1 MQGQASSASGGLDIA
16 QAKGI
21 NFELPA
27 VVFSGIVAVRDRLL
41 QLPNPLRLESGD
53 PNFDTPEH
61 IKEAAAK
68 AIRDNHTHYAPST
81 GIKPL
86 REAIVKKVTKK
97 NRITNITS
105 PDQVLVTN
113 GGMHGLYCA
122 FRTILNPGD
131 EVLIPQPN
139 WTSTAWIIRIA
150 GGVPVT
156 VRLQR
161 KHEYRWDINEL
172 KAKITERTKAV
183 LINSPQNPTG
193 AVMSRQDLIE
203 LLDVAAEHDL
213 FVIGDEAY
221 EDIIFE
227 GEHNCIA
234 ALASEYPQSVQDKM
248 ISCFTFSK
256 SYAMTGWRLGYLTC
270 TNAEFNENAKKMI
283 LYTINGVS
291 TPTQYAGLAALEGPQ
306 DVVGKMAAEYKL
318 RRDLL
323 FDAVNGTEF
332 MHCDMKP
339 KGAVYLYARITDK
352 WQGSEWD
359 LVNHLIEHYSLG
371 SVPGEEFAD
380 DEKSIRFAYACS
392 TEMVRKTVEV
402 LKR

>member
-1 MQGQASSASGGLDIA
+1 MQGQIGGDGA
-16 QAKGI
+16 NVAVEKGI
-21 NFELPA
+21 NFELPS

-41 QLPNPLRLESGD
+41 LLPNPLRLESGD
-53 PNFDTPEH
+53 PSFDTPEH

-68 AIRDNHTHYAPST
+68 AIRDNNTHYAPST
-81 GIKPL
+81 GIKKL
-86 REAIVKKVTKK
+86 RDAIVRKVSQK
-97 NRITNITS
+97 NKITNIVN

-156 VRLQR
+156 VRLHR
-161 KHEYRWDINEL
+161 RHEYRWDINEL
-172 KAKITERTKAV
+172 KSKITDRTKAV

-193 AVMSRQDLIE
+193 AVMSRQDLID

-221 EDIIFE
+221 EDIVFE
-227 GEHNCIA
+227 GQHHCIA
-234 ALASEYPQSVQDKM
+234 ALAADYPKSVQDKM

-270 TNAEFNENAKKMI
+270 TNSEFNENAKKMI

-291 TPTQYAGLAALEGPQ
+291 TPTQFAGVAALEGPQ
-306 DVVGKMAAEYKL
+306 DAVAKMTAEYKQ
-318 RRDLL
+318 RRDLF

-352 WQGSEWD
+352 WHGSEWD
-359 LVNHLIEHYSLG
+359 LVNHLIDRYSLG

-392 TEMVRKTVEV
+392 TDMIRRTIDA
-402 LKR
+402 LKK

>member
-1 MQGQASSASGGLDIA
+1 MSGQFGGDGLNVA
-16 QAKGI
+16 VTKGI
-21 NFELPA
+21 NFELPE

-53 PNFDTPEH
+53 PNFETPEH
-61 IKEAAAK
+61 IKEAAAR
-68 AIRDNHTHYAPST
+68 AIRDNQTHYAPST

-86 REAIVKKVTKK
+86 RDAIVRKVSRK
-97 NRITNITS
+97 NGMTNIDH

-156 VRLQR
+156 VRLHR
-161 KHEYRWDINEL
+161 KHEYRWDIAEL
-172 KAKITERTKAV
+172 KSKITDRTKAV

-193 AVMSRQDLIE
+193 AVMSRQDLTD
-203 LLDVAAEHDL
+203 LLEVAQEHDL
-213 FVIGDEAY
+213 FILADEAY

-227 GEHNCIA
+227 GEQHCIA
-234 ALASEYPQSVQDKM
+234 ALVLDYPRSVQDKI

-291 TPTQYAGLAALEGPQ
+291 TPTQYAGVAALEGPQ
-306 DVVGKMAAEYKL
+306 DAVGRMVSEYKH

-323 FDAVNGTEF
+323 FDAVNGTEY

-359 LVNHLIEHYSLG
+359 LVNHLIERYSLG

-392 TEMVRKTVEV
+392 TEMIIQTIAA
-402 LKR
+402 LKK

>member
-1 MQGQASSASGGLDIA
+1 MSGQFGGDGLNVA
-16 QAKGI
+16 VTKGI
-21 NFELPA
+21 NFELPE

-53 PNFDTPEH
+53 PNFETPEH
-61 IKEAAAK
+61 IKEAAAR
-68 AIRDNHTHYAPST
+68 AIRDNQTHYAPST

-86 REAIVKKVTKK
+86 RDAIVRKVSRK
-97 NRITNITS
+97 NGMTNIDH

-156 VRLQR
+156 VRLHR
-161 KHEYRWDINEL
+161 KHEYRWDIAEL
-172 KAKITERTKAV
+172 KSKITDRTKAV

-193 AVMSRQDLIE
+193 AVMSRQDLTD
-203 LLDVAAEHDL
+203 LLEVAQEHDL
-213 FVIGDEAY
+213 FSLADEAY

-227 GEHNCIA
+227 GEQHCIA
-234 ALASEYPQSVQDKM
+234 ALVLDYPRSVQDKI

-291 TPTQYAGLAALEGPQ
+291 TPTQYAGVAALEGPQ
-306 DVVGKMAAEYKL
+306 DAVGRMVSEYKH

-323 FDAVNGTEF
+323 FDAVNGTEY

-359 LVNHLIEHYSLG
+359 LVNHLIERYSLG

-392 TEMVRKTVEV
+392 TEMIIQTIAA
-402 LKR
+402 LKK

>member
-1 MQGQASSASGGLDIA
+1 MQGQIA
-16 QAKGI
+16 QDLAATNTTGKGI
-21 NFELPA
+21 NFELPP

-53 PNFDTPEH
+53 PNFDTPSH
-61 IKEAAAK
+61 IKEAAIK

-86 REAIVKKVTKK
+86 REAILKKVVLK
-97 NRITNITS
+97 NRIS
-105 PDQVLVTN
+105 HLSSADQVLVTN

-150 GGVPVT
+150 GGIPVN
-156 VRLQR
+156 VRLHR
-161 KHEYRWDINEL
+161 KHDFRWDIAEL
-172 KAKITERTKAV
+172 RSKITDRTKAV

-193 AVMSRQDLIE
+193 AVMTKQDLVD
-203 LLDVAAEHDL
+203 LLNLAAKHDL
-213 FVIGDEAY
+213 FIMADEAY

-227 GEHNCIA
+227 GEHHCIA
-234 ALASEYPQSVQDKM
+234 ALARDYPQSVRDKV

-256 SYAMTGWRLGYLTC
+256 SYAMTGWRLGYLVC
-270 TNAEFNENAKKMI
+270 SHAEFNENVKKMI

-306 DVVGKMAAEYKL
+306 DAVGEMVAEYKL

-323 FDAVNGTEF
+323 FDAVNSNEF

-339 KGAVYLYARITDK
+339 KGAVYLYAKITDK

-359 LVNHLIEHYSLG
+359 LVNHLIDHYSLG

-380 DEKSIRFAYACS
+380 TEKSIRFAYACS
-392 TEMVRKTVEV
+392 TEMVKATITALRS
-402 LKR
+402 

>member
-1 MQGQASSASGGLDIA
+1 MQGQEHGAGGLDVA
-16 QAKGI
+16 TGSGL

-53 PNFDTPEH
+53 PNFDTPDH
-61 IKEAAAK
+61 IKEAAIK

-86 REAIVKKVTKK
+86 RDAIVKKVARK
-97 NRITNITS
+97 NHITNITH

-150 GGVPVT
+150 GGVPVA
-156 VRLQR
+156 VRLHC
-161 KHEYRWDINEL
+161 KHEYRWDITEL
-172 KAKITERTKAV
+172 KSKISKRTKAV

-193 AVMSRQDLIE
+193 AVMSRQDLLD
-203 LLDVAAEHDL
+203 LLDVAAAHDL

-227 GEHNCIA
+227 GEHHCIA
-234 ALASEYPQSVQDKM
+234 ALAGDYPRSVQDKM

-306 DVVGKMAAEYKL
+306 EAVGKMVAEYKL

-323 FDAVNGTEF
+323 FDAVNAT
-332 MHCDMKP
+332 
-339 KGAVYLYARITDK
+339 
-352 WQGSEWD
+352 GSCTA
-359 LVNHLIEHYSLG
+359 I
-371 SVPGEEFAD
+371 
-380 DEKSIRFAYACS
+380 
-392 TEMVRKTVEV
+392 
-402 LKR
+402 

>member
-1 MQGQASSASGGLDIA
+1 MQGQIGAVKEQIESV
-16 QAKGI
+16 KGV
-21 NFELPA
+21 NFQLPH

-41 QLPNPLRLESGD
+41 QLPHPLRLESGD

-61 IKEAAAK
+61 IKEAAVK

-86 REAIVKKVTKK
+86 RDSIVRKVSGK
-97 NRITNITS
+97 NRITNITH

-113 GGMHGLYCA
+113 GGMHGLYCS
-122 FRTILNPGD
+122 FRSILNAGD

-150 GGVPVT
+150 GGNPVG
-156 VRLQR
+156 VKLHH
-161 KHEYRWDINEL
+161 KADYRWDIAEL
-172 KAKITERTKAV
+172 RSKITPRTKAV

-193 AVMSRQDLIE
+193 AVMTRQDLID
-203 LLDVAAEHDL
+203 LLHVAAEHDL
-213 FVIGDEAY
+213 WIVADEAY

-227 GEHNCIA
+227 GEHTCIG
-234 ALASEYPQSVQDKM
+234 ALALDFPEAVQQK
-248 ISCFTFSK
+248 IVSCFTFSK

-270 TNAEFNENAKKMI
+270 ANAAFNDNAKKMI

-291 TPTQYAGLAALEGPQ
+291 TPTQYAGVAALEGPQ
-306 DVVGKMAAEYKL
+306 DCVKQMCVEYKK
-318 RRDLL
+318 RRDLIY
-323 FDAVNGTEF
+323 DAVNATDF

-339 KGAVYLYARITDK
+339 RGAVYLYARITER
-352 WQGSEWD
+352 WAGSEWD
-359 LVNHLIEHYSLG
+359 LVNHLIDRYSLG

-380 DEKSIRFAYACS
+380 DERAIRFAYACS
-392 TEMVRKTVEV
+392 TAMVEQAAAVLRK
-402 LKR
+402 

>member
-1 MQGQASSASGGLDIA
+1 MSGQFGGDGLNVA
-16 QAKGI
+16 VTKGI
-21 NFELPA
+21 NFELPE

-53 PNFDTPEH
+53 PNFETPEH
-61 IKEAAAK
+61 IKEAAAR
-68 AIRDNHTHYAPST
+68 AIRDNQTHYAPST

-86 REAIVKKVTKK
+86 RDAIVRKVSRK
-97 NRITNITS
+97 NGMTNIDH

-156 VRLQR
+156 VRLHR
-161 KHEYRWDINEL
+161 KHEYRWDIAEL
-172 KAKITERTKAV
+172 KSKITDRTKAV

-193 AVMSRQDLIE
+193 AVMSRQDLTD
-203 LLDVAAEHDL
+203 LLEVAQGHDL
-213 FVIGDEAY
+213 FILADEAY

-227 GEHNCIA
+227 GEQHCIA
-234 ALASEYPQSVQDKM
+234 ALALDYPRSVQDKI

-291 TPTQYAGLAALEGPQ
+291 TPTQYAGVAALEGPQ
-306 DVVGKMAAEYKL
+306 DAVGRMVSEYKH

-323 FDAVNGTEF
+323 FDAVNGTEY

-359 LVNHLIEHYSLG
+359 LVNHLIERYSLG

-392 TEMVRKTVEV
+392 TEMIIQTIAA
-402 LKR
+402 LKK

>member
-1 MQGQASSASGGLDIA
+1 MSGQFGGDSFVA
-16 QAKGI
+16 ETKGI

-61 IKEAAAK
+61 IKEAAAR
-68 AIRDNHTHYAPST
+68 AIRDNQTHYAPST

-86 REAIVKKVTKK
+86 REAIMRKVGRK
-97 NRITNITS
+97 NGITNINH

-161 KHEYRWDINEL
+161 KHEYRWDIEEL
-172 KAKITERTKAV
+172 KSKITERTKAV

-193 AVMSRQDLIE
+193 AVMTRQDLVD
-203 LLDVAAEHDL
+203 LLDVAREHDL
-213 FVIGDEAY
+213 FILADEAY

-227 GEHNCIA
+227 GEHHSIA
-234 ALASEYPQSVQDKM
+234 ALALNYPRAVQDKI

-270 TNAEFNENAKKMI
+270 TNAEFNENARKMI

-291 TPTQYAGLAALEGPQ
+291 TPTQYAGVAALEGPQ
-306 DVVGKMAAEYKL
+306 EAVGKMAAEYKH

-323 FDAVNGTEF
+323 FDAVNGTEY
-332 MHCDMKP
+332 MRCDMKP
-339 KGAVYLYARITDK
+339 KGAVYLYARITEN
-352 WQGSEWD
+352 WQGTEWD
-359 LVNHLIEHYSLG
+359 LVNHLIERYSLG

-380 DEKSIRFAYACS
+380 DERSIRFAYACS
-392 TEMVRKTVEV
+392 TEMILQTIAA
-402 LKR
+402 LKK

>member
-1 MQGQASSASGGLDIA
+1 MQGRMPASDNADVAST
-16 QAKGI
+16 KGI
-21 NFELPA
+21 NFELPS
-27 VVFSGIVAVRDRLL
+27 VVFSGIVVVRDRLL

-53 PNFDTPEH
+53 PNFDTPQH
-61 IKEAAAK
+61 IKEAAIK
-68 AIRDNHTHYAPST
+68 AVRDNQTHYAPST

-86 REAIVKKVTKK
+86 REAIVKKVNQK
-97 NRITNITS
+97 NGIANITG
-105 PDQVLVTN
+105 PEQVLVTN

-150 GGVPVT
+150 GGVPIS
-156 VRLQR
+156 VRLHR
-161 KHEYRWDINEL
+161 EHEYRWDINEL
-172 KAKITERTKAV
+172 RSKITERTKAV

-193 AVMSRQDLIE
+193 AVMSRQDLID
-203 LLDVAAEHDL
+203 LLDVAAESDL

-221 EDIIFE
+221 EDIVFE

-234 ALASEYPQSVQDKM
+234 ALAREYPRRVQDKM

-270 TNAEFNENAKKMI
+270 TSAEFNENAKKMI

-306 DVVGKMAAEYKL
+306 HAVSEMAAEYKL

-323 FDAVNGTEF
+323 FDAINGTEF

-339 KGAVYLYARITDK
+339 KGAVYLYARITER

-359 LVNHLIEHYSLG
+359 LVNFLIERYSLG

-392 TEMVRKTVEV
+392 TEMILRTIEA
-402 LKR
+402 LKK